1 MIQTSVPKEIVP
13 DLWLNGIF
21 DRPVYEI
28 VLDSGWK
35 SRLEDLGA
43 SIRAIQEKPVFMF
56 AKISTGALEAAA
68 ALKGFGFRAI
78 DTQVTFEKTVT
89 GNQNYIGKC
98 TLRWANSGDEE
109 AVAQLAKHNSI
120 TSRFHLDP
128 AIPKQTADRVKE
140 EWVRN
145 YFRGR
150 RGNRLA
156 FAQVD
161 QKPSGFLQLI
171 HGSDG
176 LMIIDLIATDGSER
190 RKGIAS
196 DMIAFCENEGRGFS
210 RIRVGTQAS
219 NRPSIQLYEKL
230 GFKATS
236 VEYIFHYHH
245 LPKG

>member
-1 MIQTSVPKEIVP
+1 MIQTSVPKEVVP
-13 DLWLNGIF
+13 DHWLSGIF
-21 DRPVYEI
+21 DRPVYRI
-28 VLDSGWK
+28 VLDPDWK
-35 SRLEDLGA
+35 SRLEGLSA

-68 ALKGFGFRAI
+68 ILRELGFRAI
-78 DTQVTFEKTVT
+78 DTQVTLEKTVS
-89 GNQNYIGKC
+89 GNRDYIGKC

-109 AVAQLAKHNSI
+109 AVAQLAKHNAT

-145 YFRGR
+145 YFRGH
-150 RGNRLA
+150 RGSRIA

-161 QKPSGFLQLI
+161 RKPSGFLQLI

-210 RIRVGTQAS
+210 RIRVGTQGS
-219 NRPSIQLYEKL
+219 NIPSVQLYEKL
-230 GFKATS
+230 GFKGTS
-236 VEYIFHYHH
+236 AEYIFHYHH